1 MQKVFTIVKN
11 SGIIII
17 GGDNLS
23 KLSENE
29 QQIAQYLRD
38 NGRIVTENELQ
49 GIPGAGR
56 QGDAYVDGMKT
67 EFKTLNSNA
76 VPNTIKNDVNKSI
89 KYGGQARNFVI
100 DARNTSLT
108 KEEAEQGVF
117 KALGISRGKVD
128 FIEIIGKDYFFGYA
142 PKK

>member
-1 MQKVFTIVKN
+1 MIY
-11 SGIIII
+11 SG
-17 GGDNLS
+17 GGDLD

-29 QQIAQYLRD
+29 RSIAQYLE
-38 NGRIVTENELQ
+38 NKGRTVAANELH

-56 QGDAYVDGMKT
+56 QGDAFVVGIKT
-67 EFKTLNSNA
+67 EFKTLDVEA
-76 VPNTIKNDVNKSI
+76 VPNTIKNSVNQSI
-89 KYGGQARNFVI
+89 KFGGQARNFVI

-128 FIEIIGKDYFFGYA
+128 YIEVIGIDYFFGYA
-142 PKK
+142 PKNQ